1 MSTRSTRPVR
11 AVRVIRV
18 VAVAAVLSVFA
29 VACGSSGSSSTST
42 TTPTI
47 LPAAEAEF
55 GVGFR
60 QLTVKDPAGARDLSV
75 DVWYPAAKGATGK
88 AARYALL
95 PTAYIDSKVAIADI
109 SIATGAPY
117 PLIVYSHGSGGQ
129 KFIASFLTEEL
140 AAQGFVVIAAN
151 HTGDTAIDR
160 ATNTSVAPD
169 QNDLNRPADV
179 SRLIDD
185 MLARTNSSGDFFSG
199 RVDTERIGV
208 VGHSYGGYTSIATV
222 AGHTTP
228 LGSVKPDSRVKA
240 IVAQAPY
247 TLRLTPAE
255 LAADKVP
262 TMLIAGTKD
271 ITTPTN
277 TNAMVAFG
285 AITGPPVV
293 LAEITGAAHQA
304 FTDVCTYLDQIPKLP
319 DAPAFVITTVQAQA
333 KEGCGPEFLDYA
345 RGLEL
350 INILTVAFLRTY
362 VAGDAG
368 YGAYWGAWAA
378 TQPELSVWV
387 KP

>member
-1 MSTRSTRPVR
+1 MSTRPVR
-11 AVRVIRV
+11 AIRAIAV
-18 VAVAAVLSVFA
+18 VLVLAVTA
-29 VACGSSGSSSTST
+29 VACGSSGSSTTPT

-47 LPAAEAEF
+47 PPAAESEF

-60 QLTVKDPAGARDLSV
+60 QLTVKDPAGVRDLSV
-75 DVWYPAAKGATGK
+75 DVWYPAAKGVTGT

-95 PTAYIDSKVAIADI
+95 PTAYIDSKVAVADI

-129 KFIASFLTEEL
+129 KFIASFMTEAL
-140 AAQGFVVIAAN
+140 AAQGFVVVAAN

-160 ATNTSVAPD
+160 VTNTTAVPD

-185 MLARTNSSGDFFSG
+185 MLARSNSSGDFFSG
-199 RVDTERIGV
+199 RLDADRIGV

-228 LGSVKPDSRVKA
+228 LGSVKPDPRVKA
-240 IVAQAPY
+240 IVTHAPY

-271 ITTPTN
+271 VTTPTN
-277 TNAMVAFG
+277 TNAMVAFQ
-285 AITGPPVV
+285 AITGPPVI
-293 LAEITGAAHQA
+293 LAQITGAAHQS

-319 DAPAFVITTVQAQA
+319 DAPAFVVSVVQTQA
-333 KEGCGPEFLDYA
+333 KEGCGPDFIDYA

-350 INILTVAFLRTY
+350 INILTIAFLKTY
-362 VAGDAG
+362 VAGEIGFDT
-368 YGAYWGAWAA
+368 YWGVWAA
-378 TQPELSVWV
+378 AQPELRVDV
-387 KP
+387 RP